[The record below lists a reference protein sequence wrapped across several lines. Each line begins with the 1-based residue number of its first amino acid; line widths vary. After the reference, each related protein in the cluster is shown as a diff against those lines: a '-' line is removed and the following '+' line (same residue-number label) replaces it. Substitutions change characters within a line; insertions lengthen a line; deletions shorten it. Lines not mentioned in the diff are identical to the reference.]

1 MFPFNF
7 EIHRRIVM
15 IIRNKG
21 SGKETRFLYPRN
33 KMAVQYWTFY
43 IILTESQIS
52 EFQVMSK
59 KYLVTWVRF
68 VLAVQ

>member
-1 MFPFNF
+1 
-7 EIHRRIVM
+7 M

-43 IILTESQIS
+43 IILTERQIS

-59 KYLVTWVRF
+59 KYLVT
-68 VLAVQ
+68 